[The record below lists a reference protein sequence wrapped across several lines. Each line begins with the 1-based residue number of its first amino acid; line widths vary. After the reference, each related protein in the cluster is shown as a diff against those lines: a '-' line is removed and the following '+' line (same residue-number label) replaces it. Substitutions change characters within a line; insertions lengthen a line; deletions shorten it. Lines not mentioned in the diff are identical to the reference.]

1 MSLELDEAKLE
12 RGRSLEDSHETVVQ
26 VLNETVIS
34 GKVGAL
40 TLDPQY
46 LKVEPL
52 QSKYKLILIVP
63 RPSPR
68 LWAFFKYIKLGVFFF
83 PYTYNTKL
91 NLFTPVSMVNN
102 KITVNNT
109 MLNSC
114 F

>member
-52 QSKYKLILIVP
+52 QSKYKLIIIVLKAE
-63 RPSPR
+63 RISCN
-68 LWAFFKYIKLGVFFF
+68 YITDIGIFQIDK
-83 PYTYNTKL
+83 T
-91 NLFTPVSMVNN
+91 
-102 KITVNNT
+102 
-109 MLNSC
+109 
-114 F
+114 